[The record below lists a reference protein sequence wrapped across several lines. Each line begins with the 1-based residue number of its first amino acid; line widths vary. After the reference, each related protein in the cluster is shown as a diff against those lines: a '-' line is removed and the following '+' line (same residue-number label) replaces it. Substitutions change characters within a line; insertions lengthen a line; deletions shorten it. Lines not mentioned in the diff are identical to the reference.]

1 MKIGITGSI
10 SSGKSTVSN
19 LFLKNK
25 KLIFSAD
32 KVVKDLYNSNDFK
45 KKISKKFKIRKN
57 QIKKE
62 IKKKLLTKKIT
73 LKSLGKIVH
82 PVVRKKMLS
91 FYKKNKR
98 KNVLVFEI
106 PLLIENKLMNFFDFI
121 ILVTASRK
129 IRLRRYT
136 KNGGDK
142 KLFNILD
149 KEQLSS
155 AKKSRFC
162 NYIIVNNKSKTIL
175 KKKVNAII
183 E

>member
-25 KLIFSAD
+25 NLIFSAD

-45 KKISKKFKIRKN
+45 KKISKKFKIRKD

-73 LKSLGKIVH
+73 LKSLGKVVH
-82 PVVRKKMLS
+82 PAVRKKMLH
-91 FYKKNKR
+91 FYKKNKH

-129 IRLRRYT
+129 IRLRRYI

-162 NYIIVNNKSKTIL
+162 NYKIVNNKSKIIL

>member
-19 LFLKNK
+19 LFLKDKN
-25 KLIFSAD
+25 LIFSAD
-32 KVVKDLYNSNDFK
+32 KIVKDLYNNNDFK
-45 KKISKKFKIRKN
+45 KKISKRFKIRKD

-82 PVVRKKMLS
+82 PIVRKKMLS
-91 FYKKNKR
+91 FYKKNKH

-129 IRLRRYT
+129 IRLRRYI

-162 NYIIVNNKSKTIL
+162 NYIIVNNKSKIIL

>member
-19 LFLKNK
+19 LFLKNRNS
-25 KLIFSAD
+25 IFSAD

-45 KKISKKFKIRKN
+45 KKISKKFKIRKD

-82 PVVRKKMLS
+82 PAVRKKMLH
-91 FYKKNKR
+91 FYKQNKH

-129 IRLRRYT
+129 IRLRRYI

-155 AKKSRFC
+155 AKKLRFC
-162 NYIIVNNKSKTIL
+162 NYIIVNNKSKIIL

>member
-1 MKIGITGSI
+1 
-10 SSGKSTVSN
+10 
-19 LFLKNK
+19 
-25 KLIFSAD
+25 
-32 KVVKDLYNSNDFK
+32 
-45 KKISKKFKIRKN
+45 
-57 QIKKE
+57 
-62 IKKKLLTKKIT
+62 
-73 LKSLGKIVH
+73 
-82 PVVRKKMLS
+82 MLR
-91 FYKKNKR
+91 FYKKNKH

-129 IRLRRYT
+129 IRLRRYI

-162 NYIIVNNKSKTIL
+162 NYIIVNNKSKIIL